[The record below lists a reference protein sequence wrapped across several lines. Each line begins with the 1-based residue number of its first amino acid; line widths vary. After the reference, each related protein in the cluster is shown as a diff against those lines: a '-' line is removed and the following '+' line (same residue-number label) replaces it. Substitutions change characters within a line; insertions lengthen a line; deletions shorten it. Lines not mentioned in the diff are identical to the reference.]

1 MINGW
6 IVLAHED
13 VRALLQDRRVSS
25 RVFDSGLI
33 QRVLRAAT
41 AGEAVP
47 LLDHPSLI
55 NIDAPDHTRLR
66 RLSAKGFTNRYVQSL
81 APDIEQIVT
90 ELLDPLANQA
100 EFDALDALARPLPA
114 IVIAEMLGVPRE
126 ERHRFEAWSAKLV
139 RYTEVLAPEALAEAA
154 AGDREMRAYLSAL
167 AEAKRTTPTS
177 DLLSNLVAAEEDE
190 EVLDIDELLSL
201 CTLLLVPGHE
211 TTTRLLGSCLH
222 LLLQHSEQL
231 AAVRA
236 DRSLVPAAL
245 EEALRLEPPVLAVS
259 RGESFE
265 YKGTR
270 FKKGQMLL
278 SIAAA
283 NRDPALLDAPDAFDI
298 HRTQIPHTSFG
309 HGVHLCLG
317 MPLARLETEIAMN
330 ALLDRYPTM
339 EAVTQDHDWE
349 DSPFFRGLRALPIRV
364 DQAATACTPR

>member
-1 MINGW
+1 
-6 IVLAHED
+6 
-13 VRALLQDRRVSS
+13 
-25 RVFDSGLI
+25 
-33 QRVLRAAT
+33 
-41 AGEAVP
+41 
-47 LLDHPSLI
+47 
-55 NIDAPDHTRLR
+55 
-66 RLSAKGFTNRYVQSL
+66 
-81 APDIEQIVT
+81 
-90 ELLDPLANQA
+90 
-100 EFDALDALARPLPA
+100 
-114 IVIAEMLGVPRE
+114 
-126 ERHRFEAWSAKLV
+126 
-139 RYTEVLAPEALAEAA
+139 
-154 AGDREMRAYLSAL
+154 MRAYLSAL
-167 AEAKRTTPTS
+167 AEAKRKTPTS

-201 CTLLLVPGHE
+201 CTLLLVAGHE

-222 LLLQHSEQL
+222 LLLQHPEQL

-259 RGESFE
+259 RLVGESFE
-265 YKGTR
+265 YKGTQ
-270 FKKGQMLL
+270 FKKGQMLLL

-298 HRTQIPHTSFG
+298 HRKQIPHTSFG

-349 DSPFFRGLRALPIRV
+349 DSPFFQGLRALPIRV
-364 DQAATACTPR
+364 DQAATACTPG